1 MVGELLPNGYDF
13 HHVPR
18 TNGRTGGGVGIVF
31 KTELSLKVTSSSA
44 SDANTSQF
52 EYINCCTDNKCATIR
67 FVVVYRPPTSTRNGL
82 KTSTFFDEWT
92 CFIEHLSIDHNNI
105 IIVGDVN
112 FHLDVDSNHDAR
124 KFKDSLATCGF
135 VQHVNEPTH
144 QKGHTLD
151 VVITKDLKDII
162 GKLEVTDPVL
172 CDKAGNISG
181 DHYAISFLTQMV
193 NPHPQRRTVN
203 FRKLRAIDVNSF
215 KQCIHQNAKLQEVDI
230 PLDDL
235 VANYNSSLKDIID
248 LQAPL
253 LNRTITLRPHAPWYS
268 AELRDAKHKRRQLER
283 RWRSTKLEVH
293 HQLYRDYCVVVNR
306 LLCSTKL
313 TYYETQIEQCP
324 HNSKAMFRTVNMLM
338 DNKGGCPLPS
348 HTSDLQLASDF
359 SDFFT
364 SKVSTIRE
372 SLNHEDTPSF
382 VPPLDDDATATLH
395 SFTPTTIEEI
405 VRIIKLSPNKSCEL
419 DPLPTWL
426 LKLCVQELAP
436 IIAAIV
442 NKSLETSCMPAE
454 LKRAHVR
461 PRLKKPCLDPDVL
474 NNYRPVSNLP
484 FISKI
489 IEKVVDARLENHL
502 RENDLH
508 EPLQSAYRKHHST
521 ETALI
526 KIQSDILQAL
536 DNGRIA
542 ALVLLDLSAAF
553 DTIDHSILTER
564 LHKSFGITGD
574 ALTWIISYLRQRNQ
588 QVVIG
593 NTPSDD
599 VTIEYGIPQGSVLG
613 PKLYSL
619 YTKPLGDV
627 IRHHQLD
634 MHFYADDT
642 QLYVSF
648 ENNAPE
654 KRSTAVTRLN
664 TCIGDIHKWLANN
677 MLKLNDD
684 KTEVILFT
692 SKHALKSH
700 PSVAVTVGEQHV
712 RPATSIRNLGVI
724 YDQPLSMIQHVN
736 SVCRVGYMHVR
747 NIGRIRR
754 YLTEDATKTM
764 IHALVTSRLDYCNAL
779 LYGLPASVTNKMQ
792 RLQNTCA
799 RMITRTRRSDH
810 ITPVLIKLHWLPV
823 RRRIEYKMLSHTYR
837 AINRQA
843 PQYLCDMLSL
853 YQPARAL
860 RSQSTLTLA
869 VPRARTKTYGDRC
882 FPKAAALLWNSLPA
896 SLRDTNSIASF
907 QRGLKTFLFRQE
919 FDNAL

>member
-1 MVGELLPNGYDF
+1 M
-13 HHVPR
+13 
-18 TNGRTGGGVGIVF
+18 
-31 KTELSLKVTSSSA
+31 
-44 SDANTSQF
+44 
-52 EYINCCTDNKCATIR
+52 
-67 FVVVYRPPTSTRNGL
+67 VYRPPTSVRNGL
-82 KTSTFFDEWT
+82 RTSTFFDEWT
-92 CFIEHLSIDHNNI
+92 SFIEHLSIDHNNI

-112 FHLDVDSNHDAR
+112 FHLDVNSNLDAR
-124 KFKDSLATCGF
+124 KFNDSLATCGL

-151 VVITKDLKDII
+151 VVITKDSNDII
-162 GKLEVTDPVL
+162 SKLEVTDPVL

-181 DHYAISFLTQMV
+181 DHYAISFLAQMLK
-193 NPHPQRRTVN
+193 PHPHRRTVN

-215 KQCIHQNAKLQEVDI
+215 KQCIQQNSKLQEVEL
-230 PLDDL
+230 PLDAL
-235 VANYNSSLKDIID
+235 VANYSDSLKGIID
-248 LQAPL
+248 LHAPL

-268 AELRDAKHKRRQLER
+268 DELRDAKHKRRQLER

-293 HQLYRDYCVVVNR
+293 HQLYRDYCVVINR
-306 LLCSTKL
+306 LLCSTKIA
-313 TYYETQIEQCP
+313 YYETHIAQCP

-338 DNKGGCPLPS
+338 GNKGGCPLPS

-359 SDFFT
+359 SNFFT

-372 SLNHEDTPSF
+372 SLNHIDTSNF
-382 VPPLDDDATATLH
+382 VSPLDDDAPATLH
-395 SFTPTTIEEI
+395 SFSPTTIDEI

-426 LKLCVQELAP
+426 LKLCAQELAP
-436 IIAAIV
+436 IITAIV
-442 NKSLETSCMPAE
+442 NKSFETSCMPTE

-461 PRLKKPCLDPDVL
+461 PRLKKSSLDPDIL

-484 FISKI
+484 FVSKI
-489 IEKVVDARLENHL
+489 IEKVVDARLEEHL

-536 DNGRIA
+536 DSGRVA

-553 DTIDHSILTER
+553 DTIDHSILIER
-564 LHKSFGITGD
+564 LQKSFGILGD
-574 ALTWIISYLRQRNQ
+574 ALTWVVSYLRRRNQ

-593 NTPSDD
+593 DTASAE
-599 VTIEYGIPQGSVLG
+599 VVIEYGVPQGSVLG

-619 YTKPLGDV
+619 YTKPLADV

-654 KRSTAVTRLN
+654 QQSTAVTRLN
-664 TCIGDIHKWLANN
+664 TCIGDIRNWLANN

-700 PSVAVTVGEQHV
+700 PNVAVTVGEQPV
-712 RPATSIRNLGVI
+712 RPATSIRNLGVV

-754 YLTEDATKTM
+754 YLT
-764 IHALVTSRLDYCNAL
+764 
-779 LYGLPASVTNKMQ
+779 
-792 RLQNTCA
+792 
-799 RMITRTRRSDH
+799 
-810 ITPVLIKLHWLPV
+810 
-823 RRRIEYKMLSHTYR
+823 
-837 AINRQA
+837 
-843 PQYLCDMLSL
+843 
-853 YQPARAL
+853 
-860 RSQSTLTLA
+860 
-869 VPRARTKTYGDRC
+869 
-882 FPKAAALLWNSLPA
+882 
-896 SLRDTNSIASF
+896 
-907 QRGLKTFLFRQE
+907 
-919 FDNAL
+919 

>member
-1 MVGELLPNGYDF
+1 M
-13 HHVPR
+13 
-18 TNGRTGGGVGIVF
+18 
-31 KTELSLKVTSSSA
+31 
-44 SDANTSQF
+44 
-52 EYINCCTDNKCATIR
+52 
-67 FVVVYRPPTSTRNGL
+67 
-82 KTSTFFDEWT
+82 
-92 CFIEHLSIDHNNI
+92 
-105 IIVGDVN
+105 
-112 FHLDVDSNHDAR
+112 
-124 KFKDSLATCGF
+124 
-135 VQHVNEPTH
+135 
-144 QKGHTLD
+144 
-151 VVITKDLKDII
+151 ITKDLKDII

-181 DHYAISFLTQMV
+181 DHYAISFLTQMLK
-193 NPHPQRRTVN
+193 PHTDRRTVN
-203 FRKLRAIDVNSF
+203 FRKLRAIDLNSF
-215 KQCIHQNAKLQEVDI
+215 KQCINQNAKLQEVEL

-235 VANYNSSLKDIID
+235 IANYNSSLKDITD

-268 AELRDAKHKRRQLER
+268 DELRDAKHKRRQLER

-293 HQLYRDYCVVVNR
+293 HQMYLDYCVVVNR
-306 LLCSTKL
+306 LLCSTKI

-338 DNKGGCPLPS
+338 GNKGGCPLPS

-359 SDFFT
+359 SNFFT
-364 SKVSTIRE
+364 SKVLTIRD

-382 VPPLDDDATATLH
+382 VPPLDDDAPATLPTLH

-426 LKLCVQELAP
+426 LKWCVQELAP

-454 LKRAHVR
+454 LKRVHVR
-461 PRLKKPCLDPDVL
+461 PRLKKSSLDPEVL

-484 FISKI
+484 FVSKI

-502 RENDLH
+502 RE
-508 EPLQSAYRKHHST
+508 T

-536 DNGRIA
+536 DNGRVA

-564 LHKSFGITGD
+564 LHKSFGISGD

-593 NTPSDD
+593 TTPSDD
-599 VTIEYGIPQGSVLG
+599 VTIELGVPQGSVLG

-654 KRSTAVTRLN
+654 KQSTAVTRLN
-664 TCIGDIHKWLANN
+664 TCIGDVHKWLANN
-677 MLKLNDD
+677 MLKLNDH

-692 SKHALKSH
+692 SKHDLKSN
-700 PSVAVTVGEQHV
+700 PSVAVTVGEQV
-712 RPATSIRNLGVI
+712 IRPATTTRNLGVV

-736 SVCRVGYMHVR
+736 SVCRVGYMHVH

-764 IHALVTSRLDYCNAL
+764 IHALVTSRLDYCNAV

-792 RLQNTCA
+792 RLQNMCA

-823 RRRIEYKMLSHTYR
+823 RKRIEYKMLSHTYYR
-837 AINRQA
+837 AIHRHA
-843 PQYLCDMLSL
+843 PQYLCDMLSV

-860 RSQSTLTLA
+860 RSQSTLTLT
-869 VPRARTKTYGDRC
+869 VPRSRTKMYGDRC

-896 SLRDTNSIASF
+896 NLRDMNSIAAF

-919 FDNAL
+919 YENAL